1 MSLEPPPDTLHPIV
15 AMFDKILIANRG
27 EIAVRVI
34 RACREMGIGTVAVY
48 SEADRAALH
57 VRLADEA
64 YQIGPAPSPQ
74 SYLKI
79 DRIIET
85 AKLAGATAIH
95 PGYGFLSENAEF
107 AMRCEEEGLVFIGPS
122 SHAIRAVG
130 GKTSGRSLASQAGV
144 PVVPG
149 TTRELTDQEVLQAV
163 REIGLP
169 VVLKAS
175 AGGGGKGMR
184 IVSTEATLASAI
196 RATRSEAYAAF
207 GSAAIYVERYLGA
220 ARHIEI
226 QVMADMRGNVVYLGE
241 RECSLQRRHQK
252 VIEESPSPFVDPEL
266 RRRMGEAAVRLTRA
280 ADYTNAG
287 TMEFLVDPSKN
298 FYFLEMNT
306 RLQVEHPITEM
317 VTGLDLVKEQIR
329 IAAGEV
335 LSVRQDEVR
344 LRGHAIECR
353 IYAEDPFNNFIPSPG
368 RIRALRTPGGPGL
381 RIESAIYEGCDV
393 PIHYDPLISKLVVW
407 GRDRGEAIERVRRA
421 LAEYVIL
428 GVKTNIPFHR
438 KIVNLSQFV
447 TSQINTEFLESWLAE
462 GLTPEN
468 GAFADIAL
476 IAGALYL
483 HTRKRSTAPSAA
495 QGRWID
501 SSWKLAARQDGLR
514 RR

>member
-1 MSLEPPPDTLHPIV
+1 
-15 AMFDKILIANRG
+15 MFNKILIANRG

-64 YQIGPAPSPQ
+64 YLIGPAPSPQ

-85 AKLAGATAIH
+85 AKLAGAKAIH

-130 GKTSGRSLASQAGV
+130 GKTAGRSLASQAGV
-144 PVVPG
+144 PIVPG
-149 TTRELTDQEVLQAV
+149 STRDLTDREVLQAV
-163 REIGLP
+163 QEIGLP
-169 VVLKAS
+169 VVIKAS

-184 IVSTEATLASAI
+184 IVSTEAMLGSAL
-196 RATRSEAYAAF
+196 RATRSEAAAAF
-207 GSAAIYVERYLGA
+207 GNAAIYVERYVGA

-226 QVMADMRGNVVYLGE
+226 QVMADTRGNVVYLGE

-252 VIEESPSPFVDPEL
+252 VIEESPSPFVDLEL
-266 RRRMGEAAVRLTRA
+266 RRRMGEAAVRLAKA
-280 ADYTNAG
+280 ANYTNAG

-329 IAAGEV
+329 IAAGDV
-335 LSVRQDEVR
+335 LSVRQDEIR

-353 IYAEDPFNNFIPSPG
+353 IYAEDPFNNFMPSPG

-407 GRDRGEAIERVRRA
+407 GRDRGEAIARVRRA

-438 KIVNLSQFV
+438 QVLNLSQFV
-447 TSQINTEFLESWLAE
+447 TSQINTEFLESWLAT
-462 GLTPEN
+462 GLSPEN
-468 GAFADIAL
+468 GAFAEIAL
-476 IAGALYL
+476 IAGALHL
-483 HTRKRSTAPSAA
+483 HTRKRPAPTPVA
-495 QGRWID
+495 QGVQTD
-501 SSWKLAARQDGLR
+501 SLWTRVARQEGMR

>member
-1 MSLEPPPDTLHPIV
+1 
-15 AMFDKILIANRG
+15 MFDKILIANRG

-34 RACREMGIGTVAVY
+34 RACREMGIRTVAVY

-64 YQIGPAPSPQ
+64 YLIGPAPSPE
-74 SYLKI
+74 SYLRI

-85 AKLAGATAIH
+85 AKRTGVKAIH
-95 PGYGFLSENAEF
+95 PGYGFLSENADF
-107 AMRCEEEGLVFIGPS
+107 ALRCEEAGLVFIGPS
-122 SHAIRAVG
+122 SRAIRAVG
-130 GKTSGRSLASQAGV
+130 GKTSARNYAGQAGV

-149 TTRELTDQEVLQAV
+149 TTRDLTDREVLDAV

-169 VVLKAS
+169 VVIKAS

-184 IVSTEATLASAI
+184 IVEDEALLQSAI
-196 RATRSEAYAAF
+196 RATRSEASAAF
-207 GSAAIYVERYLGA
+207 GNPAIYVERYVGA

-226 QVMADMRGNVVYLGE
+226 QVMADTRGNVVYMGE

-252 VIEESPSPFVDPEL
+252 VIEEAPSPFVDAEL
-266 RRRMGEAAVRLTRA
+266 RHRMGEAAVSLARA
-280 ADYTNAG
+280 VGYTNAG

-317 VTGLDLVKEQIR
+317 VTGFDLVKEQIR
-329 IAAGEV
+329 IAVGEA
-335 LSVRQDEVR
+335 LSVRQDEIR
-344 LRGHAIECR
+344 LHGHAIECR

-393 PIHYDPLISKLVVW
+393 PIHYDPMIAKLIAW
-407 GRDRGEAIERVRRA
+407 GSDRREAIGRLRRA

-438 KIVNLSQFV
+438 QVLELPQFV
-447 TSQINTEFLESWLAE
+447 TSQINTEFLESWLAK
-462 GLTPEN
+462 GLSTET
-468 GAFADIAL
+468 GAFAEIAL

-483 HTRKRSTAPSAA
+483 HTKRRTAPSPVS
-495 QGRWID
+495 QGGQRD
-501 SSWKLAARQDGLR
+501 SSWKLAARQDALR

>member
-1 MSLEPPPDTLHPIV
+1 
-15 AMFDKILIANRG
+15 MFNKILIANRG

-64 YQIGPAPSPQ
+64 YLIGPAPSPQ
-74 SYLKI
+74 SYLKG

-85 AKLAGATAIH
+85 AKRVHAQAIH

-122 SHAIRAVG
+122 SHAIRVVG
-130 GKTSGRSLASQAGV
+130 GKTSGRNLAMQADV

-149 TTRELTDQEVLQAV
+149 TARDLTDQEVIDAARDL
-163 REIGLP
+163 GLP
-169 VVLKAS
+169 IVIKAS

-184 IVSTEATLASAI
+184 IVSTEAMLAGAI
-196 RATRSEAYAAF
+196 RATRSEASSAF
-207 GSAAIYVERYLGA
+207 GNAAIYVERYLGA
-220 ARHIEI
+220 ARHIEMQI
-226 QVMADMRGNVVYLGE
+226 MADTHGNVVYLGE

-252 VIEESPSPFVDPEL
+252 VIEEAPSPFVDLDL
-266 RRRMGEAAVRLTRA
+266 RRRMGEAAVRLVRA

-287 TMEFLVDPSKN
+287 TIEFLVDPAKD

-306 RLQVEHPITEM
+306 RLQVEHPVTEM

-329 IAAGEV
+329 IAAGES
-335 LSVRQDEVR
+335 LSVRQDEIQ

-353 IYAEDPFNNFIPSPG
+353 IYAEDPFSNFMPSPG

-393 PIHYDPLISKLVVW
+393 PIYYDPMISKLVAW
-407 GRDRGEAIERVRRA
+407 GQDRGEAIERMRRA
-421 LAEYVIL
+421 LTEYVVL
-428 GVKTNIPFHR
+428 GVKTNIPFHQQ
-438 KIVNLSQFV
+438 VLGLPQFA
-447 TSQINTEFLESWLAE
+447 TGQIHTEFLEDWIAQ
-462 GLTPEN
+462 GLKPES
-468 GAFADIAL
+468 GSFVEIAL

-483 HTRKRSTAPSAA
+483 HTKGRAAISSTQ
-495 QGRWID
+495 QGGHID
-501 SSWKLAARQDGLR
+501 SAWKLAARQDGLR

>member
-1 MSLEPPPDTLHPIV
+1 
-15 AMFDKILIANRG
+15 MFDKILIANRG

-48 SEADRAALH
+48 SEADRSALH

-64 YQIGPAPSPQ
+64 YLIGPAPSPQ

-85 AKLAGATAIH
+85 AKLVGAKAIH

-107 AMRCEEEGLVFIGPS
+107 AMRCEEEGLVFVGPS

-130 GKTSGRSLASQAGV
+130 SKTAGRSLASQAGV

-149 TTRELTDQEVLQAV
+149 TTRDLADREVLEAV

-169 VVLKAS
+169 VVIKAS

-184 IVSTEATLASAI
+184 IVSTEAALPSAI
-196 RATRSEAYAAF
+196 RATRSEASAAF
-207 GSAAIYVERYLGA
+207 GNPAIYVERYLGA
-220 ARHIEI
+220 ARHIEM
-226 QVMADMRGNVVYLGE
+226 QVMADTQGNVVYLGE

-252 VIEESPSPFVDPEL
+252 VIEESPSPFVDLEL
-266 RRRMGEAAVRLTRA
+266 RRQMGEAAVRLARA
-280 ADYTNAG
+280 ANYTNAG

-298 FYFLEMNT
+298 FHFLEMNT

-329 IAAGEV
+329 IAAGET
-335 LSVRQDEVR
+335 LSVRQNEIQM
-344 LRGHAIECR
+344 RGHAIECR
-353 IYAEDPFNNFIPSPG
+353 IYAEDPFNNFMPSPG

-381 RIESAIYEGCDV
+381 RIESAIYEGCNV
-393 PIHYDPLISKLVVW
+393 PIHYDPLISKLIAW
-407 GRDRGEAIERVRRA
+407 GRDREEAMERMRRA
-421 LAEYVIL
+421 LNEYVVL

-438 KIVNLSQFV
+438 QVLNISQFV
-447 TSQINTEFLESWLAE
+447 TSQINTEFLERWLAK
-462 GLTPEN
+462 GLVPEN
-468 GAFADIAL
+468 GAFAEIAL

-483 HTRKRSTAPSAA
+483 HTRQRAA
-495 QGRWID
+495 SSSIGQGGQID
-501 SSWKLAARQDGLR
+501 SSWKRTARQDGLR